1 MDSYSNVGTLNN
13 IWKRLRTDVKRD
25 ACVWS
30 IFVYDHAEHDETVIL
45 RNDILE
51 PNWIWFNK
59 NFPSTGTEHIELL
72 ENTIM
77 VVPASSYNKEGA
89 QNCTIEIV
97 FQNLQHAANF
107 SQLLHE
113 RRADLK
119 HEK

>member
-30 IFVYDHAEHDETVIL
+30 VFVYDHAEHDETVIL

-51 PNWIWFNK
+51 PNFDWYNK
-59 NFPSTGTEHIELL
+59 NFPLTGNEHIELM

-77 VVPASSYNKEGA
+77 VVSTSSYNKEGD
-89 QNCTIEIV
+89 QNCTIEII

-119 HEK
+119 HKK